1 MGNYDSSPICD
12 YRRSVKTIRG
22 VGRERAGKSTVLDR
36 CFEIK
41 HLEPSALFKGKI
53 TSLNALANP
62 AEEVAFNFPPFKSRG
77 GQSKNM
83 TQHLK

>member
-22 VGRERAGKSTVLDR
+22 EGREGVSRQIIRAR

-41 HLEPSALFKGKI
+41 HLEPSALLKGKI

-77 GQSKNM
+77 GQSENM
-83 TQHLK
+83 TPYLK

>member
-22 VGRERAGKSTVLDR
+22 EGRERAGKSTVLDR

-53 TSLNALANP
+53 TSLNALAK
-62 AEEVAFNFPPFKSRG
+62 EVAFNFPPFKSRG